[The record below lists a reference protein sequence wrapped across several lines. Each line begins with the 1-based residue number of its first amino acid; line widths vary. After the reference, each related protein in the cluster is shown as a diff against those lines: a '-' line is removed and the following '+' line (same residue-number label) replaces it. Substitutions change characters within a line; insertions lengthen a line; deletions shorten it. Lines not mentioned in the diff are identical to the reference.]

1 MERIQQLFEL
11 LLSHYSQRSYGSMD
25 EKQTIDFIKNRRH
38 YNNFDKFMKNT
49 INRQKLFHE
58 MLNIPYKL
66 NYNILTKLKIKI
78 G

>member
-1 MERIQQLFEL
+1 
-11 LLSHYSQRSYGSMD
+11 MD